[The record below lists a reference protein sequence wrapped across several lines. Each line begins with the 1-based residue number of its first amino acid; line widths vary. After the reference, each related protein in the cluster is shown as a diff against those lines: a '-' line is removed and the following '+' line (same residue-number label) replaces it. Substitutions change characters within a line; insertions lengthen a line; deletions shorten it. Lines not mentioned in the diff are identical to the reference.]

1 MVAEIL
7 ERALNH
13 EAYSTHPRPTRANVR
28 SRYRIRGCGY
38 WTNGELERD
47 QQRPTTW
54 SSAPS
59 LESRSRPIT
68 FFVGGSG
75 PRGKR
80 PAWLTFRRTY
90 SSWAHDKGLPPKVV
104 AALMGHCES
113 RYDDERLYAG
123 PRRAARDA
131 ASRVGSELARIVQ
144 TRGGTTAL
152 ADW

>member
-90 SSWAHDKGLPPKVV
+90 SSWAHDKGLPPRLSLRSWGIAKVDTTMNV
-104 AALMGHCES
+104 YTQVLDG
-113 RYDDERLYAG
+113 
-123 PRRAARDA
+123 AARDA

-144 TRGGTTAL
+144 TRAAGPPR
-152 ADW
+152 